1 MVDSDQEVDP
11 GVPWNHG
18 SDDDSSESLEWPD
31 LEFWRPRWVGMSPSA
46 IAHQIEQEAFQ
57 RIDQKVLHRIRHNK
71 ALQVRCTNQ
80 SHLDNLIEK
89 IRCTHGN
96 DTMSPATGN
105 ASSDDEFW

>member
-80 SHLDNLIEK
+80 FHLDNLIEK
-89 IRCTHGN
+89 IRYTHGN
-96 DTMSPATGN
+96 EAMSPATGI
-105 ASSDDEFW
+105 ASSDDGFW